1 MSAKPVAPKKQDG
14 PIGPGP
20 VPMSVE
26 KPKNFKG
33 SIGKLI
39 KSLKQYKVSI
49 LVALGLAIIG
59 TGFAIISPKILG
71 NMTNQIVDDY
81 VAIQVYDKITDS
93 LPEGVT
99 VPESTTVKDLP
110 DLLQKAAES
119 GQLTPDQI
127 QGLMAIQESSAD
139 AGDIENVPAAQVDKI
154 NNLDLSQ
161 KPVFH
166 YDILAEIALTLVVLY
181 ILSAIC
187 SYAGGWLLTGMTQK
201 LVLKLRRDIS
211 EKINRLP
218 IKYFD
223 KHPYGDTLSR
233 VTNDVDTIAQTLNQ
247 SLSQII
253 TSVTMII
260 GILIMMLT
268 ISWVL
273 TIIAIIVLPVSMLFI
288 FFITTMSQKHFRN
301 QQNQL
306 GELNGHIEE
315 TYAGQTVVKAFSAE
329 TRVAA
334 KFDKTN
340 KRLYVSA
347 WKAQFLS
354 GLMMPIMS
362 LISNLG
368 YVATAIVG
376 GLLAINGQ
384 ISIGW
389 LTIYNSISIGGIQAF
404 IQYVQQF
411 NQPIAQAA
419 QIANILQSTVAAAE
433 RVFEF
438 LEESEEVPDAENGAS
453 FADPQSDDLT
463 GEGEVEFKNV
473 KFSYEKGKPVIKDFS
488 AHIKPGQKV
497 AIVGPTGAGKTTI
510 VNLLMRF
517 YDPDSGTISI
527 DGVSTRDMQRA
538 DVRNEFGMVLQ
549 DTWLF
554 NGTIRENLAYGDLDA
569 SKDQIMS
576 AAKAAHV
583 DHFVQSLP
591 DGYNTIIGED
601 SENISAGEKQ
611 LLTIARAML
620 ADAPMLILDEATSS
634 VDTRTEL
641 LIQEAMERLM
651 KGRTSFVIAHRLS
664 TIKNS
669 DLILVMNDGNVVEQ
683 GSHKDLIRQNGFY
696 AKLYNSQFTAA

>member
-1 MSAKPVAPKKQDG
+1 MSAKSAAPKKQGG
-14 PIGPGP
+14 PMGHGP
-20 VPMSVE
+20 VQMSVE

-33 SIGKLI
+33 SIVKLV

-49 LVALGLAIIG
+49 LAALVLAIIG
-59 TGFAIISPKILG
+59 TGFAIVSPKILG

-81 VAIQVYDKITDS
+81 VAVQAYDTITKN
-93 LPEGVT
+93 LPAGVT
-99 VPESTTVKDLP
+99 IPDGTTVKDLP
-110 DLLQKAAES
+110 DLMQQAAQS

-127 QGLMAIQESSAD
+127 QDLMKMQENSDD
-139 AGDIENVPAAQVDKI
+139 AGDIDNVPAAQVDKI
-154 NNLDLSQ
+154 NNLDLSE

-166 YDILAEIALTLVVLY
+166 YDVLAEIALTLVVLY

-187 SYAGGWLLTGMTQK
+187 SYIGGWLLTGMTQK
-201 LVLKLRRDIS
+201 LVLRFRRDIS
-211 EKINRLP
+211 QKINRLP

-247 SLSQII
+247 SLSQIVS
-253 TSVTMII
+253 SVTMVI

-273 TIIAIIVLPVSMLFI
+273 TIIAIVVLPVSMLFI
-288 FFITTMSQKHFRN
+288 MFITKKSQKHFRN

-329 TRVAA
+329 ARAAA

-340 KRLYVSA
+340 QRLYTSA

-354 GLMMPIMS
+354 GLMMPIMN

-368 YVATAIVG
+368 YVATAMVG
-376 GLLAINGQ
+376 GWLAINGR
-384 ISIGW
+384 ISIGD
-389 LTIYNSISIGGIQAF
+389 IQAF

-419 QIANILQSTVAAAE
+419 QIANVLQSTVAAAE

-438 LEESEEVPDAENGAS
+438 LEEPEETPDVIANVVKQPSNNLPGLPRRSAPRN
-453 FADPQSDDLT
+453 DMR
-463 GEGEVEFKNV
+463 GEVEFKNV
-473 KFSYEKGKPVIKDFS
+473 KFSYEPGKPVIKNFS

-497 AIVGPTGAGKTTI
+497 AIVGPTGAGKTTL

-527 DGVSTRDMQRA
+527 DGTNTRDMKRA

-554 NGTIRENLAYGDLDA
+554 NGTIAENLAYGDLTA
-569 SKDQIMS
+569 SKDDLMR
-576 AAKAAHV
+576 AAQAAHV

-591 DGYNTIIGED
+591 DGYDTMIGED

-634 VDTRTEL
+634 VDTRTEI
-641 LIQEAMERLM
+641 LIQQAMEKLM
-651 KGRTSFVIAHRLS
+651 HGRTSFVIAHRLS
-664 TIKNS
+664 TIVNS
-669 DLILVMNDGNVVEQ
+669 DLILVMDDGNIVEQ
-683 GSHKDLIRQNGFY
+683 GTHHDVLKQGGFY
-696 AKLYNSQFTAA
+696 AKLYNSQFTAE